1 MDGYCWTV
9 AARKR
14 SDEDQFLLFNLL
26 PYELGKFKEVERIL
40 ILIAEKRLL

>member
-1 MDGYCWTV
+1 MDTV
-9 AARKR
+9 GLLQPEKR

-40 ILIAEKRLL
+40 ILIAKKRLL